1 MFVTIVSDF
10 QKRNPSLQGPLH
22 AALISSGRER
32 SLRAVVVVP
41 FLAHIAR
48 CFRRSIQL
56 AFSICDFLFFIL
68 CCFPIAFRM
77 YFFKCM
83 RYLYITSML

>member
-1 MFVTIVSDF
+1 MFITIVSDF

-22 AALISSGRER
+22 AALISSERER

-48 CFRRSIQL
+48 RFRRSIQL
-56 AFSICDFLFFIL
+56 AFSICDFLFLIL

-83 RYLYITSML
+83 CYLYITSML